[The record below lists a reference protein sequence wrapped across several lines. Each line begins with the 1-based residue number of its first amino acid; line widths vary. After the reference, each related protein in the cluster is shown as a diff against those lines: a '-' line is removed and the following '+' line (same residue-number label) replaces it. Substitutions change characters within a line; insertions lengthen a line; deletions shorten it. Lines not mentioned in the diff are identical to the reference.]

1 MNVFTTS
8 YPSLLAFS
16 LTVAVSVYVTTK
28 TIKHNTIVPASMT
41 QENTTYH
48 NQPGTSSATRGMVV
62 DGQGKDEVEMAE
74 TICIKK
80 ETIALSPISEHSMV
94 SQDIEKETVNNEEIK
109 NNNQLSDD
117 DVEERN
123 MKSRRK

>member
-1 MNVFTTS
+1 M
-8 YPSLLAFS
+8 
-16 LTVAVSVYVTTK
+16 
-28 TIKHNTIVPASMT
+28 
-41 QENTTYH
+41 
-48 NQPGTSSATRGMVV
+48 V

-94 SQDIEKETVNNEEIK
+94 SQDIEKETVKNEEIK

-117 DVEERN
+117 DDEEGKHKKQKKI
-123 MKSRRK
+123 MKSTLLLFFSS